1 MRRLGQLLLAAF
13 LGIGGLRCQAAD
25 LDPSTHLFSQT
36 LGDFR
41 EELALAREDGK
52 SGILIFFEMDECP
65 WCHRMKTTVLNQ
77 PDVQA
82 FYKEHFLVFP
92 VDVEGDVEMVDFE
105 GNTTT
110 MKDWATKV
118 HRVRATPVFAFFDLN
133 GKRVTRYIGATSDA
147 AEFLLLG
154 EYVVAGIYKEMSFE
168 RYKRSRHGKSPER

>member
-1 MRRLGQLLLAAF
+1 
-13 LGIGGLRCQAAD
+13 
-25 LDPSTHLFSQT
+25 
-36 LGDFR
+36 
-41 EELALAREDGK
+41 
-52 SGILIFFEMDECP
+52 
-65 WCHRMKTTVLNQ
+65 MKTTVLNQ

-105 GNTTT
+105 GHTTT

-133 GKRVTRYIGATSDA
+133 GNRVTRYIGATSDA

-154 EYVVAGIYKEMSFE
+154 KYVVEGAMWKPRLSGRGHSDWSRFHLIYNRIGSWHHAGNC
-168 RYKRSRHGKSPER
+168 